1 MPRPP
6 KCRTITGFPGAASF
20 KPAGIPARNLE
31 EVVITIDEFEAL
43 RLADHEGL
51 YHEDAAASMGIS
63 RQTFGNI
70 LTEARKKTAEC
81 LVQGKA
87 LRIEGALSDLA
98 IQEEYALCE
107 RCGKSSSKEI
117 PERCPF
123 CSGEG
128 ILNPADCPRRKKRD
142 CGRAKKQYRG
152 GFNDNCDKRGK

>member
-6 KCRTITGFPGAASF
+6 KCRTITGFPGASRF
-20 KPAGIPARNLE
+20 KPAGIPARDLE
-31 EVVITIDEFEAL
+31 EIVITIDEFEAL

-70 LTEARKKTAEC
+70 LTEARRKTAEC
-81 LVQGKA
+81 LVMGKA
-87 LRIEGALSDLA
+87 LRIEGAPPDVSA
-98 IQEEYALCE
+98 QNGTVF
-107 RCGKSSSKEI
+107 CGTCGM
-117 PERCPF
+117 PLGVGMVERCPY
-123 CSGEG
+123 CSSDVTV
-128 ILNPADCPRRKKRD
+128 NPADCPRRKKRG